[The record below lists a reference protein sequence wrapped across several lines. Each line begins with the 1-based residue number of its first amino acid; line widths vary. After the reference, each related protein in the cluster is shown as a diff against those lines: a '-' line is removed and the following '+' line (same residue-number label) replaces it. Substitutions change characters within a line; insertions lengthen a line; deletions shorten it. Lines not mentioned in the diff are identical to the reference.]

1 MHRIEYYGEEEIIKK
16 EKKTQINKKAD
27 TFTLL
32 LAFVTTLAIF
42 SPKIVK
48 IIKLAQEAKELV
60 NKSSL
65 DTFMASGTTVIYD
78 TDGNELCT
86 MRESKD
92 MYYVD
97 IGQIPDTLQKSL
109 LLWKIRISIN
119 IRELI
124 SKQL

>member
-1 MHRIEYYGEEEIIKK
+1 MAKK
-16 EKKTQINKKAD
+16 KLSKKKRRRRLIRRLILL
-27 TFTLL
+27 TLL

-97 IGQIPDTLQKSL
+97 IGQIPDTE
-109 LLWKIRISIN
+109 IFCGNGR
-119 IRELI
+119 
-124 SKQL
+124 